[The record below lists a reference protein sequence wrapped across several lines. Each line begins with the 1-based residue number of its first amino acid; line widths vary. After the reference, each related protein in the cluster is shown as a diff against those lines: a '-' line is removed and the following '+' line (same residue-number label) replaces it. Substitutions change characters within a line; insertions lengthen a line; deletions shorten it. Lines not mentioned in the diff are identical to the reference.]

1 MTWMMLKGADKYQV
15 SRDRGMSLEMIEEV
29 YSHNHPD
36 FLDSERSAMEEK

>member
-15 SRDRGMSLEMIEEV
+15 SRYLGMSLEMIEKV